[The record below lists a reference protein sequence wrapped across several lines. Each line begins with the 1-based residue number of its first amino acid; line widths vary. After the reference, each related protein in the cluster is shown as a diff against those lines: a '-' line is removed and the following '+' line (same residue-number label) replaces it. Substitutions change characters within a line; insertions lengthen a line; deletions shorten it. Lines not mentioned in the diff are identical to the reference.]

1 MLGLAFVSLLLG
13 GLGVGI
19 GLLAHSSF
27 KQWRL
32 ILDTPTS
39 RCGGAQAGL
48 IELKG
53 QARAEGEA
61 VLTSPLT
68 NQRCVY
74 YRVHVEEYVRRGN
87 KSRWTTRVSD
97 VQTVPTVLDDGS
109 GRAKVDLTK
118 ASLELRPDRHEKQSA
133 FEGLAPE
140 VKAFIESKY
149 QLSTKGILLNRPLRV
164 TETALA
170 LNDDVYLLGRAE
182 WRGKDLHVVPF
193 EKVFVISDKPEEEV
207 AAASRNSFLGLTA
220 LAVFFFGMLAVFSI
234 GPIRAWLGR

>member
-19 GLLAHSSF
+19 GLLARSSF

-39 RCGGAQAGL
+39 KCAGAQTGL

-53 QARAEGEA
+53 QARADGEA

-87 KSRWTTRVSD
+87 KSRWTTRVND

-118 ASLELRPDRHEKQSA
+118 ASLELRHDRHEKQSA

-170 LNDDVYLLGRAE
+170 LNDDVYVLGRAE
-182 WRGKDLHVVPF
+182 WQGKDLHVVPF

-207 AAASRNSFLGLTA
+207 AAASRNSFVGLTA
-220 LAVFFFGMLAVFSI
+220 LALFFFGMLAVFSI
-234 GPIRAWLGR
+234 GPIRTWLGR

>member
-19 GLLAHSSF
+19 GLLARSSF

-39 RCGGAQAGL
+39 KCAGAQTGL

-53 QARAEGEA
+53 QARADGEA

-87 KSRWTTRVSD
+87 KSRWTTRVND

-118 ASLELRPDRHEKQSA
+118 ASLELRHDRHEKQSA

-170 LNDDVYLLGRAE
+170 LNDDVYVLGRAE
-182 WRGKDLHVVPF
+182 WQGKDLHVVPF

-207 AAASRNSFLGLTA
+207 AAASRNSFFGLTA
-220 LAVFFFGMLAVFSI
+220 LALFFFGMLAVFSI
-234 GPIRAWLGR
+234 GPIRTWLGR